1 MGIFGDI
8 LGEIGGAAGSLVP
21 LPFGIGSTV
30 GREGAKALGNLIPF
44 RKGGQVVM
52 TSMGPMMVKKA
63 KKGGKGKSTAAMKR
77 KMAKVRAAK
86 KK

>member
-21 LPFGIGSTV
+21 LPFGLGSTL
-30 GREGAKALGNLIPF
+30 GREGGKALGGLIPF

-52 TSMGPMMVKKA
+52 TSMGPMMMKPSKA
-63 KKGGKGKSTAAMKR
+63 KKGKSTTAMKR